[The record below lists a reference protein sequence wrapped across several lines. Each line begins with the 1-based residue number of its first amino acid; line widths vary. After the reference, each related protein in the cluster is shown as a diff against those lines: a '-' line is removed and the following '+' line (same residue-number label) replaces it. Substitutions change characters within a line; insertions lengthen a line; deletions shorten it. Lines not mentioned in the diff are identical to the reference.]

1 MRTVAPT
8 SLPIVA
14 SAESLTAGWLTE
26 VLVGAGAAEPGSR
39 VLGLVPERIGE
50 GKIGCNLRCFLT
62 FEPAGAGPATVVVK
76 LPSDD
81 PGSKAT
87 GVSLGLYEREV
98 RFYRDLAGKV
108 GCRVPRCHA
117 ALLDGTSGD
126 YTLVLEDLAPA
137 RTGDQLAGCTP
148 EEARAAVD
156 ALARLHA
163 SFWDRPVP
171 EWLPDGMAQSAEGV
185 GQLYGALVPGFV
197 DRYRD
202 TLPPQVLEV
211 LGAFAEKF
219 AEWGQ
224 RAGAGPRSVVHGDF
238 RLDNLLFG
246 VGGEPVV
253 AAVDWQT
260 VAHGSPAADLAYFI
274 GAGLL
279 PETRRALE
287 GELVE
292 RYLRELEALG
302 VTLPDRDEL
311 EACYAANTLA
321 GLIMAVLPAMMV
333 GETERSRALF
343 AVMAE
348 RHARHAIDKGALV

>member
-1 MRTVAPT
+1 MAPT
-8 SLPIVA
+8 SLSIVA
-14 SAESLTAGWLTE
+14 SAESLSAEWLTE
-26 VLVGAGAAEPGSR
+26 VLVGSGAAEPGSR
-39 VLGLVPERIGE
+39 VLDLALERIGE
-50 GKIGCNLRCFLT
+50 GKIGCNLRCSLT

-81 PGSKAT
+81 AGSRAT

-108 GCRVPRCHA
+108 GCRVPHCHA
-117 ALLDGTSGD
+117 ALFDGATGD
-126 YTLVLEDLAPA
+126 YTLVLEDLAGA

-148 EEARAAVD
+148 GEARAAVD

-171 EWLPDGMAQSAEGV
+171 AWLPPGMAQSAEGV

-197 DRYRD
+197 DHYRD
-202 TLPPQVLEV
+202 ALPPEVLDL
-211 LGAFAEKF
+211 LGAFAERF
-219 AEWGQ
+219 AEWGR
-224 RAGAGPRSVVHGDF
+224 RAAAGPLSVVHGDF
-238 RLDNLLFG
+238 RLDNLLFE
-246 VGGEPVV
+246 VDGEPAV

-274 GAGLL
+274 GAGLV

-287 GELVE
+287 TELVE
-292 RYLRELEALG
+292 RYLNEIESLG
-302 VTLPDRDEL
+302 VTVPDRDEF
-311 EACYAANTLA
+311 EDCYAANTLA

-333 GETERSRALF
+333 GESERSRALF
-343 AVMAE
+343 GVMAE
-348 RHARHAIDKGALV
+348 RHARHAIDKGALS